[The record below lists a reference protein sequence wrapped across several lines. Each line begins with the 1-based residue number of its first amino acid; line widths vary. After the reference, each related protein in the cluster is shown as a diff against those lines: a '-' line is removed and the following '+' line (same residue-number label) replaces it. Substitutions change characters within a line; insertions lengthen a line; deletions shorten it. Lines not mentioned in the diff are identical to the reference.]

1 MTEEKYVDETID
13 THEVVVWSK
22 SYCPYCKKTKALFK
36 KLNVEFHAVELD
48 QVDNGDKIQ
57 AVLKAKTGQSSVP
70 NVFIKKQHIGGCDDT
85 HAKEKDGSLQKL
97 LASGTESATPVP
109 VLTAE
114 DLEDSED
121 DGPVESFQVS
131 RTRGVSTL
139 ATAELPQSELDTINT
154 QYREGMGSAPP
165 KALTK
170 EDLEDSEDGDEDP
183 VESFQV
189 ARSRGVS
196 SLQTAEL
203 DESELDT
210 INTQYRH
217 GMGSIA
223 EKVFTKEDL
232 EDSEDGDD
240 DPTTCLESFQVS
252 RTRGVSALETAELDV
267 SELNSI
273 NTKYRQGMQAITET
287 GSEEKKK

>member
-1 MTEEKYVDETID
+1 MSTEEKYVDETID
-13 THEVVVWSK
+13 SHEVVVWGK
-22 SYCPYCKKTKALFK
+22 SYCPYTKKTKALFD
-36 KLNVEFHAVELD
+36 KLNVEYYAIELD
-48 QVDNGDKIQ
+48 KVDNGDKLQ

-70 NVFIKKQHIGGCDDT
+70 NVWIKKQFIGGCDDT

-121 DGPVESFQVS
+121 GDDALESHQVS
-131 RTRGVSTL
+131 RARGISTL
-139 ATAELPQSELDTINT
+139 ETAELPTSELDAINT
-154 QYREGMGSAPP
+154 KYRHGKE
-165 KALTK
+165 LTK
-170 EDLEDSEDGDEDP
+170 EDLEDSDDGGGDP
-183 VESFQV
+183 EESFKV
-189 ARSRGVS
+189 SRNRGVS
-196 SLQTAEL
+196 ALQTAEL

-232 EDSEDGDD
+232 EESEDNDD
-240 DPTTCLESFQVS
+240 DPVESFKVS
-252 RTRGVSALETAELDV
+252 RTRGISTLETGELSV
-267 SELNSI
+267 SELDNI
-273 NTKYRQGMQAITET
+273 NKQYRQGIQATTET
-287 GSEEKKK
+287 GNEEKKK